1 MEMAN
6 RYPTMCVT
14 VQASDL
20 AAFGAAIVQDAMTKQ
35 RAACEEQAREAA
47 GEKLLKADEAG
58 RMLGVSERTLAR
70 WRKRGYLEAANLG
83 GQIRYRLSD
92 CRRIIEGGR
101 PQE

>member
-1 MEMAN
+1 MEMAT
-6 RYPTMCVT
+6 RYPQMCVS

-20 AAFGAAIVQDAMTKQ
+20 AAFGAAIVRDAMTKQ

-47 GEKLLKADEAG
+47 GEKLLKADEVG

-70 WRKRGYLEAANLG
+70 WRERGYLEAANLG

-101 PQE
+101 PKE